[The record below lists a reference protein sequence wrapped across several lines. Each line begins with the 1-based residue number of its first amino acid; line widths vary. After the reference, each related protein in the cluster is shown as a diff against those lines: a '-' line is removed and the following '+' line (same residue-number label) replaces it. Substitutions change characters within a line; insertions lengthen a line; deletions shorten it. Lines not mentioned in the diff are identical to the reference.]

1 MGAMEWLLL
10 GGSVALMVLCGVC
23 GPAEYSSVA
32 GDRAA
37 VERAAA
43 SGDRAA
49 IGVRKALRSLST
61 QLSGAQVGVT
71 VTNLIIGFLAEPA
84 IAQLID
90 GPLESTGIPQAWVP
104 GIAVAI
110 GLTLATIATM
120 LFGELVPKKIA
131 LASPLA
137 TARAT

>member
-71 VTNLIIGFLAEPA
+71 ITNLVTGFLAEPA
-84 IAQLID
+84 IAELLRP
-90 GPLESTGIPQAWVP
+90 PLKAAGVSRGAVT
-104 GIAVAI
+104 GIAVTAA
-110 GLTLATIATM
+110 LVLATVAT
-120 LFGELVPKKIA
+120 
-131 LASPLA
+131 
-137 TARAT
+137 